1 MPAIETHPH
10 RRPAGDHPYLVV
22 VGGVG
27 HLSDA
32 RQLLLGGATFNRFI
46 AAQAIDDGAHL
57 LDQSAD
63 DGGARTRIGRDDEC
77 LDEGVLQYP
86 EISVSTPDRNEKVVV
101 VVMRTRLEGSAES
114 PGRR

>member
-1 MPAIETHPH
+1 MPAH
-10 RRPAGDHPYLVV
+10 RDHIPAGPLAGDHPELVV
-22 VGGVG
+22 MGGVG

-32 RQLLLGGATFNRFI
+32 RQLMLGGATFNRFI

-86 EISVSTPDRNEKVVV
+86 GDLGVDSGEE
-101 VVMRTRLEGSAES
+101 
-114 PGRR
+114 